1 MNSEAKQ
8 FLFRLLNTPSPTGFE
23 EEGQKVWMNYVE
35 RVADAVENDAYGNAW
50 ATLRGTESGV
60 SIMIEAHADEI
71 GFMIQNISDD
81 GFLFVTR
88 IGGSDRAIAR
98 GKRLKIFGDR
108 GPVLGVIGNTAPHL
122 REKDDE
128 KVPELHQLF
137 VDIGAKSREEV
148 EHRGVRV
155 GHPAVY
161 TDTAEELLPGRIVG
175 RAIDN
180 RIGGFILSQVL
191 ANLSIHGVR
200 PTATL
205 FAVNAVQEEIGCKG
219 AQMIAY
225 RLHPSAAIVLDV
237 THSTDS
243 PGIDKNKHGAVK
255 MGAGPSLTHGTANHP
270 RLVQRLITIAQESEI
285 PIQHEASSRT
295 TGTDTDTIYLT
306 KTGIP
311 SALVSI
317 PLRYMHSTVETL
329 DLNDVERCILLLTN
343 FVRSLH
349 GAEEFYPKFV

>member
-1 MNSEAKQ
+1 
-8 FLFRLLNTPSPTGFE
+8 
-23 EEGQKVWMNYVE
+23 
-35 RVADAVENDAYGNAW
+35 
-50 ATLRGTESGV
+50 
-60 SIMIEAHADEI
+60 
-71 GFMIQNISDD
+71 
-81 GFLFVTR
+81 
-88 IGGSDRAIAR
+88 
-98 GKRLKIFGDR
+98 
-108 GPVLGVIGNTAPHL
+108 
-122 REKDDE
+122 
-128 KVPELHQLF
+128 
-137 VDIGAKSREEV
+137 
-148 EHRGVRV
+148 
-155 GHPAVY
+155 
-161 TDTAEELLPGRIVG
+161 
-175 RAIDN
+175 
-180 RIGGFILSQVL
+180 
-191 ANLSIHGVR
+191 
-200 PTATL
+200 
-205 FAVNAVQEEIGCKG
+205 
-219 AQMIAY
+219 
-225 RLHPSAAIVLDV
+225 VLDV

-343 FVRSLH
+343 FVRSVH